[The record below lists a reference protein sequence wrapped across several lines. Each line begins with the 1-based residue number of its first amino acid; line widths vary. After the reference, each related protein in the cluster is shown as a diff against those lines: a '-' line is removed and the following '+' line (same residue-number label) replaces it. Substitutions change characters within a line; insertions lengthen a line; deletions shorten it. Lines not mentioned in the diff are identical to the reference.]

1 MQTAKQE
8 KPRYLGLLNAISL
21 VESHAG
27 IYLEAWAN
35 ATCDEDLA
43 CTLRLVAARE
53 RSHGAVFCR
62 RLYELGYELREKH
75 DPEAAP
81 RIARYANPKISDLEK
96 IGKRREEKDTFAEI
110 EQKMKEGFYDPMT
123 CNLLSW
129 YICEERDSAER
140 LRAAYDCVRAKV
152 NGSASISTNGHAN
165 GNGAMAA
172 DSSGPSA
179 DAKAIMACMSEGFSR
194 LEKCIA
200 GMASQTAH

>member
-1 MQTAKQE
+1 MQTATGE

-21 VESHAG
+21 AESHAG

-35 ATCDEDLA
+35 ATCDEELA

-62 RLYELGYELREKH
+62 RLCELGYDLRQKH
-75 DPEAAP
+75 DPEDAA
-81 RIARYANPKISDLEK
+81 RIARYANPKVTDLEK
-96 IGKRREEKDTFAEI
+96 IGKRREEKDPFGEI

-129 YICEERDSAER
+129 YICEERDSGKR
-140 LRAAYDCVRAKV
+140 LRAAYDCVLAKA
-152 NGSASISTNGHAN
+152 NGGAGVAANGHAN
-165 GNGAMAA
+165 GNGAMAESA
-172 DSSGPSA
+172 PSA
-179 DAKAIMACMSEGFSR
+179 DAKAIMACMSEGFAR